1 MIFIQ
6 RENILL
12 IELIET
18 YRRRKNNNNKVENHP
33 TNGSLCLFNICL
45 DIYHY

>member
-18 YRRRKNNNNKVENHP
+18 HRRRNNNNNKVENHP
-33 TNGSLCLFNICL
+33 TNDSLCLFNICL

>member
-12 IELIET
+12 IKLIET
-18 YRRRKNNNNKVENHP
+18 HRRRKNNNNKVENHP
-33 TNGSLCLFNICL
+33 TNDSLCLFNICL